1 MREYWRVFVEGG
13 TNTAYVI
20 PRPDGMGHKYNLCDS
35 SSLGQMLKKYQMCSD
50 VTNPSIINSMVP
62 EEALKITHAFHSK
75 LRFRAQED
83 RIDPWAP
90 DDDILAVCNQG
101 YTNNEAALSHCQ
113 RLESRCTDGICQ
125 EIAILPNAAAVEAL
139 VLGLNKLY
147 GIADEIHQCG
157 PVCEMFCE
165 HGNVLDAAGCPTCEC
180 RSEPVS
186 NSYFVQGSLVMDV
199 TGGSILVDT
208 DMHGIFAKA
217 IANVAGVAESSVFI
231 FHLSGFRRLKRFMEQ
246 SRGPRHLAQR
256 QMLLN
261 FTIEASR
268 AEAYRVAS
276 VVLSALAPSALEAAV
291 KHEMV
296 ALKKPYTIS
305 ILGVDAVIKEGSST
319 SSAPSERALTS
330 KTIALIAMISGA
342 LLLLLVCSF
351 VVYRFRKSH
360 RASTIVIADVVA
372 PVKAQVVEP
381 QQAWNTPAGN
391 ANNQKVVVGSAIS
404 ETSTEASS
412 RPSTGSTTSE

>member
-1 MREYWRVFVEGG
+1 
-13 TNTAYVI
+13 
-20 PRPDGMGHKYNLCDS
+20 
-35 SSLGQMLKKYQMCSD
+35 
-50 VTNPSIINSMVP
+50 
-62 EEALKITHAFHSK
+62 
-75 LRFRAQED
+75 
-83 RIDPWAP
+83 
-90 DDDILAVCNQG
+90 
-101 YTNNEAALSHCQ
+101 
-113 RLESRCTDGICQ
+113 
-125 EIAILPNAAAVEAL
+125 
-139 VLGLNKLY
+139 
-147 GIADEIHQCG
+147 
-157 PVCEMFCE
+157 
-165 HGNVLDAAGCPTCEC
+165 
-180 RSEPVS
+180 
-186 NSYFVQGSLVMDV
+186 MDV

-231 FHLSGFRRLKRFMEQ
+231 FHLSGLRRLKRFMEQ